1 MTQANKGKRAK
12 GAKKGIE
19 GTETQAESGAEEGTA
34 PVGKKRKRE
43 ETTKPA
49 KDKKKEPEKKM
60 LNDEEARKEIAE
72 YMERQNRPYSV
83 QNIIDNLHG
92 RVKKKQ
98 VEKITEGLVEEKV
111 LTVKEYGKSKIF
123 MINQDIFPK
132 VD

>member
-1 MTQANKGKRAK
+1 MPKNNL
-12 GAKKGIE
+12 GIVNLSTGDLFSADRVKSFKLPKE
-19 GTETQAESGAEEGTA
+19 AGGWIAYHLEKS
-34 PVGKKRKRE
+34 
-43 ETTKPA
+43 
-49 KDKKKEPEKKM
+49 DKKKEPEKKI

-123 MINQDIFPK
+123 MINQALFPK